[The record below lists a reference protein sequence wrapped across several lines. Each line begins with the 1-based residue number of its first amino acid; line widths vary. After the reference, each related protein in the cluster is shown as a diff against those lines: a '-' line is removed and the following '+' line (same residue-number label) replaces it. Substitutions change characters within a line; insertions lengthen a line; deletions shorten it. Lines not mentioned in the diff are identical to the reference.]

1 MLKMSCMILA
11 GAMVLSLSAGA
22 AFADN
27 TGKLMNS
34 SSGVSLGSTGDMG
47 KYPIDPQTGKRPG
60 VIDWEGAG
68 KDISQHPDGP
78 HHDFQTCGICK

>member
-1 MLKMSCMILA
+1 MLKKSCMILA
-11 GAMVLSLSAGA
+11 GVMVLSLSAGA

-34 SSGVSLGSTGDMG
+34 ASGISLGSTGDTG